1 MDRYFKVNAV
11 FSIFSKNYMEL
22 KRGLPIRPSEMGVL
36 NIITGTEES
45 HTPVMLAEMLGVSKS
60 MITAHIT
67 SLERKGYITKAP
79 SAQDKRA
86 YYILPTDKALELVEY
101 AKADLDEKLAHM
113 ERELGQERFYTLV
126 ALAEKANAI
135 MEANRNEE
143 V

>member
-36 NIITGTEES
+36 NIITGTEGS

-101 AKADLDEKLAHM
+101 AKADLDAKLAHM